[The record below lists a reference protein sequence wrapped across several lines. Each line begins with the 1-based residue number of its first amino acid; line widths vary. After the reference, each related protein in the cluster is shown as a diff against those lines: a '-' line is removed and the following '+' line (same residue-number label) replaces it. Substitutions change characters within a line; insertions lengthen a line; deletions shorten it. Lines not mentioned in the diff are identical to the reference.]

1 MVLTVRG
8 IGRGSGAAVPAVRS
22 RGGVQSESG
31 KKQLRGVS
39 GLLDSTGRLV
49 ECLRESHGGQ
59 GGPGF
64 SDGVESPRRS
74 NSPAAGHGLKSG
86 VGVARTGASE
96 LGVGIGHGAEL

>member
-22 RGGVQSESG
+22 RGGVRSESG
-31 KKQLRGVS
+31 KEQLRGVS

-59 GGPGF
+59 GSPGC
-64 SDGVESPRRS
+64 SYGVESPWQS
-74 NSPAAGHGLKSG
+74 NSPTAGRGLNSG
-86 VGVARTGASE
+86 AGVAGTLASE
-96 LGVGIGHGAEL
+96 LRVGLGHGAEL